1 MRLILFGPPGC
12 GKGTQASFIYE
23 KYNIPHLS
31 TGDMLRAAV
40 SAETEIG
47 LKAQNIMDSGGLVPD
62 DVVIKIISERIDHN
76 DCKKGFIL
84 DGFPRTINQA
94 EALDEMLVKKNIF
107 IDRVI
112 EFKVNDIE
120 LIKRISGRFSCL
132 SCGANF
138 NDHFKP
144 TKRENYCDICGNSKF
159 LRREDDNV
167 ETATSRLNTYNEGT
181 APLIPFYSKKDIL
194 TSIDGMQDIVSVNK
208 IICEM
213 LENIYDR

>member
-12 GKGTQASFIYE
+12 GKGTQATYVSE
-23 KYNIPHLS
+23 KYFIPHLS

-47 LKAQNIMDSGGLVPD
+47 LKAKGIMESGGLVPD
-62 DVVIKIISERIDHN
+62 DVVIKIISQRIESE
-76 DCKKGFIL
+76 DCKTGFIL

-94 EALDEMLVKKNIF
+94 KSLEDMLKNKNMI
-107 IDRVI
+107 IDKVI

-120 LIKRISGRFSCL
+120 LIKRISGRFSCTA
-132 SCGANF
+132 CGANY

-144 TKRENYCDICGNSKF
+144 TKRINKCDLCGGSKF
-159 LRREDDNV
+159 MRREDDNV

-181 APLIPFYSKKDIL
+181 APLIPFYKEKGIL
-194 TSIDGMQDIVSVNK
+194 TSIDGMQDIENVNK
-208 IICEM
+208 IIDEM
-213 LENIYDR
+213 LENIYHR